1 MGIKFYSCFV
11 RFGKQGNIFIKE
23 ITANAKRRSED
34 KLVTKFK
41 VYESVSCYIS
51 QQTYYLDNWIVLT
64 VLVFIDV
71 VWTANLNLI
80 DEWAVTVIKGE
91 IFKFSFGGPNK

>member
-1 MGIKFYSCFV
+1 MNKNHFLLVMGIKFYSCFV

-34 KLVTKFK
+34 KFVTKFK

-51 QQTYYLDNWIVLT
+51 QQTYY
-64 VLVFIDV
+64 
-71 VWTANLNLI
+71 
-80 DEWAVTVIKGE
+80 
-91 IFKFSFGGPNK
+91 

>member
-11 RFGKQGNIFIKE
+11 RFGKQGSIFIKE

-51 QQTYYLDNWIVLT
+51 QQTYY
-64 VLVFIDV
+64 
-71 VWTANLNLI
+71 
-80 DEWAVTVIKGE
+80 
-91 IFKFSFGGPNK
+91 

>member
-1 MGIKFYSCFV
+1 MNKNHFLLVMGIKFYSCFV

-41 VYESVSCYIS
+41 VYESVYPAI
-51 QQTYYLDNWIVLT
+51 
-64 VLVFIDV
+64 LV
-71 VWTANLNLI
+71 
-80 DEWAVTVIKGE
+80 
-91 IFKFSFGGPNK
+91 NKPTTRITESY